1 MSKKSKEIHLKISE
15 EEYSMLKQQQDFLKY
30 SSVSQVIRA
39 YIHSGHCY
47 RFDMSG
53 LYDFSTQISRVGNNI
68 NQIAAAVNETYSV
81 TPYQIKFHDAEFA
94 LKNRNIDLSQINSSS
109 IKILQKRLL
118 QAEQEIRELEDQQ
131 RQNEREINEL
141 QNYQKEINTY
151 LGRNHEDI

>member
-1 MSKKSKEIHLKISE
+1 MKATNNYLASSISKNRDEISELRHFIDDCVLYKKLKI
-15 EEYSMLKQQQDFLKY
+15 YSINEAKAPDKEMYYQEHD
-30 SSVSQVIRA
+30 
-39 YIHSGHCY
+39 
-47 RFDMSG
+47 
-53 LYDFSTQISRVGNNI
+53 TQLN
-68 NQIAAAVNETYSV
+68 A
-81 TPYQIKFHDAEFA
+81 FHDAEFA
-94 LKNRNIDLSQINSSS
+94 LKNRNIDLSLINSSS